1 MLGSEP
7 AVYLLG
13 KDSSTRAPPHSS
25 SIAFSEAERKLGK
38 GSALEG
44 IFITSVCL
52 LLAGLGVQMA
62 WELTAGP
69 DLEISLISY
78 SLSSCLPAFCGVH
91 PPVCGGLHAEA
102 FKDQRG
108 RAKISL

>member
-1 MLGSEP
+1 
-7 AVYLLG
+7 
-13 KDSSTRAPPHSS
+13 
-25 SIAFSEAERKLGK
+25 
-38 GSALEG
+38 
-44 IFITSVCL
+44 
-52 LLAGLGVQMA
+52 MA

-108 RAKISL
+108 RACSLISPFKQMFTLSKHIKCISFIPIL